1 MSEQPSREP
10 PSDESAARERVVRGD
25 DAGVNDAAAG
35 NAVDDDVKRRLE
47 QAYLNDEEDV
57 LVVCAVR
64 SAADGD
70 EVHVDL
76 RPPHGDVTHTERFTA
91 PKHGSLA
98 ECTDLL
104 AFLNAAGV
112 SPLDLDALVGTRVPA
127 SFDPETGW
135 RVDPAYVSPEGSTR
149 PGGETE
155 AGTAEHTRSARWER
169 TVEWLR
175 TYRDWLI
182 VILVVGFELLLIV
195 VLILLFA

>member
-1 MSEQPSREP
+1 MSEQPSREE
-10 PSDESAARERVVRGD
+10 PSGESAVRERTDR
-25 DAGVNDAAAG
+25 
-35 NAVDDDVKRRLE
+35 VDDDVKRRLE
-47 QAYLNDEEDV
+47 QAYLNDEEDT

-70 EVHVDL
+70 EIHVDL
-76 RPPHGDVTHTERFTA
+76 RPPHGDVVHTERFTA

-112 SPLDLDALVGTRVPA
+112 SPLDLDALIGTRVPA

-135 RVDPAYVSPEGSTR
+135 RIDADALPSGTNTRWDGST
-149 PGGETE
+149 
-155 AGTAEHTRSARWER
+155 GTADRER
-169 TVEWLR
+169 TGRWDRGAEWLR

-182 VILVVGFELLLIV
+182 VIVVIGVELLFIV
-195 VLILLFA
+195 LLILLFA